1 MNVQRV
7 GSIGSFYEGDQQLP
21 ADLAGGNNSIF
32 DLNEDDPNNDG
43 LGQQG

>member
-7 GSIGSFYEGDQQLP
+7 GLIGSFVGYQQLP